1 MPEFKHHFRRGRMNK
16 DLDERLLPNGEY
28 RDAQNVEIVTSEG
41 SDVGSIQNVLG
52 TVLGRGRLYDEST
65 QVLTEWSADSNF
77 FDLINPTCIGSFV
90 DTQNDNIYWFIHYS
104 FLNDSKIVI
113 NGSAIIEYDDTT
125 KVIQPILVDINNIL
139 KFSSNYLITGI
150 NVIDGLFFWT
160 DNQTEPKR
168 INISKFKEGTVVG
181 SDQFKVQTKYLGATG
196 SDFTEKDITV
206 IKLSPNIKP
215 KLNLSA
221 SKRTGVGTG
230 NQPITVQSHSESFR
244 TAEGDAGVSRPNGYD
259 LFLVFPLAP
268 NYKDRDILKLSYTD
282 SNALEGDV
290 SYEILVQV
298 TKGENSFKK
307 TFVKIQSIPDEV
319 PYGTNLPWEVVLLE
333 DEPLFE
339 DKFVRFSYRWKYI
352 DGEYS
357 TFAPFSNIAFLP
369 SDFEYKSSDGYNTGM
384 INTARQIE
392 IQSLETPPVG
402 VVEVDLL
409 YKESNNN
416 NVYVVDR
423 IKTEDLSTEFPY
435 EIKSEIVGDVVESN
449 QMLRPWDNV
458 PLRAKSQ
465 EISSN
470 RVLYG
475 NYTQGYDIEN
485 NRLPDIKTTHN
496 SIDITTVGTPEKSIK
511 SQRTY
516 QVGVVYLDPY
526 SRETPVFSKKEA
538 AVTISKEYADKVNSL
553 SCELNNNAPNFAT
566 HFKHFVKETSSEYY
580 NIALDRYY
588 LAEDGNIWLSFPSSE
603 RNKVSEEDYLILKK
617 KHDKSV
623 FVSVDNES
631 PNPNAK
637 YKILDIKN
645 EVPEF
650 IATELKSKAL
660 ATVKCRVDNNI
671 LLNEPLAKAISFQF
685 LGPTDVQN
693 PSFYNSFSSDAK
705 IVITTIEA
713 GNDIGST
720 KRYKL
725 SKGGPTGKQE
735 SSLEIYEVT
744 LTESI
749 RDIDKNVFATYKNDD
764 TIDTSYLID
773 GSNNAIDFKIEVL
786 EKESINKAQF
796 FGRFF
801 AKINRDV
808 VFDENIIETFP
819 AATTEYASVRNVSV
833 ISNATSDPDDD
844 KKDSDVD
851 WCWTD
856 TNPSNPYD
864 KNYANHPELGSNK
877 FTVYLAGVDLPGDK
891 SDKNNKFEDV
901 VTQPV
906 SKDLRT
912 TGTLIQF
919 ENANGNKGSVYKIKN
934 SEVATGWRSKKD
946 SRRKRT
952 SGRRRE
958 FTITIEK
965 VTNDITNK
973 NKNYDDGFD
982 YDVTDTTSE
991 KGRISKINIMRR
1003 LVSTDFL
1010 EENDISS
1017 DNPAIFEVEPKE
1029 SIDLDIYNEVG
1040 SALPIVKTGLKVT
1053 GTNIA
1058 ANTKVDTYKLE
1069 SDVIILD
1076 TNTTGSISA
1085 GTVLT
1090 LTDPK
1095 GIYSFKIKTSGTVS
1109 SGTKVITIAES
1120 QVHGQHHQLDF
1131 SNCYSFG
1138 QGVESNRLRDDY
1150 NAITID
1156 KGPVVSTIINE
1167 KYKQDVKLNTIIWSG
1182 IFNSTGGVNKLNEFI
1197 QAEKITKDLNPEYG
1211 SIQKLHVRDTDLI
1224 ALCEDKVLRILANKD
1239 ALFNAD
1245 GNTNLTSTN
1254 NVLGQAMPFV
1264 GEHGISK
1271 NPESFVSHA
1280 YRVYFSDKA
1289 RGSVLRL
1296 SRDGLTDIATKGMTD
1311 WFNDNLPLS
1320 NSIVGS
1326 YNQKKGSYNLTLNNY
1341 TLCFDERVDGWT
1353 SFKSFIPESGV
1364 SLNNVYYTFKN
1375 GYLYSHN
1382 NKRRNSFHQTLAKVI
1397 STNSGNNKIVNISS
1411 QPSVENINIGDYLL
1425 SSEVDSDITVTSIVI
1440 PYVSTGTVNGATS
1453 TSVNVAV
1460 DGNSGTISVNDI
1472 VTGTGI
1478 ASNITV
1484 KVASVTDQN
1493 NIVLDTA
1500 LSLSNETVLSF
1511 TGTSPNKTLDTV
1523 VTFSSAPALSNS
1535 SNIEFTKTYDSSVT
1549 LLINDEP
1556 STIKEYKTLSYE
1568 GTDSKAYT
1576 YSGTISVDAAGNS
1589 LSSNITIAAGTPLSD
1604 LQKYKYNANQIA
1616 QLTESVVTGWSSTS
1630 ITTDSQSGSVKLF
1643 KNKEGLWSNSISG
1656 DATSASNID
1665 TRELSVQGLGAFSTI
1680 TGATSPTQAELTI
1693 SLANSTP
1700 NHNTDISATKTINGL
1715 ANGANINS
1723 TYGTLDLII
1732 YATIGYSLDAS
1743 NFAFSSASGV
1753 SGAGVSGISFTQHGI
1768 NVKATITFSG
1778 VMPSSD
1784 DAMLITITGEAIAN
1798 TYTVDGTY
1806 DTIED
1811 NTTTGSSD
1819 SIAYSGSGVYDKKT
1833 VANASTDPVTYTS
1846 VPEDVFIKTFTAN
1859 ANHFFY
1865 TRPVVFIEEEDS
1877 SSVSAYTITCPWA
1890 ITTATVNGA
1899 VNGTSVTLD
1908 AGHSGI
1914 AIGMAVTGVGL
1925 GQNCRVSSI
1934 SSNTLVLTSSK
1945 IIPDGATLTF
1955 TPTSVTFTVKYV
1967 YGINNPKF
1975 DKLVFTAKA
1984 IEVFDPGISE
1994 LTSFVSG
2001 NKTILSGGESRTM
2014 VIQGST
2020 GYDDETNATFTFSNE
2035 ASGTAVTFTATSD
2048 NTTATA
2054 TFSDYVGTVRP
2065 GMSVSG
2071 TNVPAGTVVSY
2082 VVVNPTTNSTTVHVT
2097 LANAVTSTPSG
2108 VITFAEYYNSSN
2120 SSWQST
2126 PYIITLPEI
2135 GRLSITKVYNPTT
2148 STSYYRY
2155 FIRAIDALVGTHTN
2169 LSSSFSGNAVLDSSN
2184 DFALC
2189 EVNQYEKPTI
2199 NINATSNIV
2208 DSASAAINIRNLDS
2222 TVTVGTA
2229 TAKVNVVGGTSAST
2243 AVVVDNNIGTIQA
2256 GFFVTG
2262 TGIVG
2267 TVTVESLSDQ
2277 QNLVLSSNQTIADN
2291 VDLTFSGAAANSK
2304 TIILASGNTEIKIG
2318 MLVTGTNILAKT
2330 RVKSISGTTLT
2341 IDQTPT
2347 LAPSDEL
2354 KFLDNGR
2361 YEAYGEPNSGSI
2373 YSKIPFKVV
2382 ASVGG
2387 STELSKQRDIS
2398 IEDDFQYSETTLFAS
2413 SVSSTVVGFSSTVP
2427 QSIVVG
2433 SIITS
2438 NSITSSYSNNVIT
2451 VAAITS
2457 TTQITLALDG
2467 ITLNG
2472 TNSHGTSTASSV
2484 STYVTV
2490 NDELTFSA
2498 PYSWD
2503 ISLSNLSEAITG
2515 SNKIYTLTGLMSV
2528 ARYGNQNLP
2537 IGLNLDNILART
2549 STSGGSGGS
2558 TTNYIFIEKIFSTS
2572 YYISSLVMYP
2582 KSVAVG
2588 TTAGTVIT
2596 FTGSV
2601 LGNWYGNAM
2610 SGIKMYLGSA
2620 TGFNDASGGSLTFG
2634 EAGDVQAS
2642 IISTLTFANSSP
2654 TTTGGTFS
2662 FDLQLAATAAAGQTL
2677 TIEPRIY
2684 LPIQP

>member
-1 MPEFKHHFRRGRMNK
+1 MNK

-90 DTQNDNIYWFIHYS
+90 DTQKDNIYWFIHYS

-215 KLNLSA
+215 ELNLSA

-230 NQPITVQSHSESFR
+230 NQPITVKSHSESFR

-259 LFLVFPLAP
+259 LSLVFPLAP
-268 NYKDRDILKLSYTD
+268 NYRNGDILKLSYTD

-290 SYEILVQV
+290 SYEILVEI
-298 TKGENSFKK
+298 TKGENSFKT

-319 PYGTNLPWEVVLLE
+319 PYGTNLPWEVILLE

-339 DKFVRFSYRWKYI
+339 NKFVRFSYRWKYI

-369 SDFEYKSSDGYNTGM
+369 SDFEYKSSDGYNIGM
-384 INTARQIE
+384 LNTARQIE
-392 IQSLETPPVG
+392 IQTLETPPVG
-402 VVEVDLL
+402 VVEIDLL

-538 AVTISKEYADKVNSL
+538 AVTIPKKYANKVNSL

-617 KHDKSV
+617 KHDESK
-623 FVSVDNES
+623 FVDV
-631 PNPNAK
+631 PAK

-650 IATELKSKAL
+650 IATELKSKAS

-749 RDIDKNVFATYKNDD
+749 RDIDKDVFATYKNDD
-764 TIDTSYLID
+764 TINTSYLID
-773 GSNNAIDFKIEVL
+773 SSNNAIDFKLEVL

-833 ISNATSDPDDD
+833 IGDATSDPEDD
-844 KKDSDVD
+844 KKDSNVD

-856 TNPSNPYD
+856 TNPWNGYD
-864 KNYANHPELGSNK
+864 KNYANHPELGSK
-877 FTVYLAGVDLPGDK
+877 EFTIYLAGVDLPGDK
-891 SDKNNKFEDV
+891 SDKKNKFEDV

-919 ENANGNKGSVYKIKN
+919 ENANGNKGSVYKITN
-934 SEVATGWRSKKD
+934 SEVATGWRSKKN
-946 SRRKRT
+946 SRKKRT

-1397 STNSGNNKIVNISS
+1397 STNSGNSKIVNISS
-1411 QPSVENINIGDYLL
+1411 QPSVENVNIGDYLL

-1523 VTFSSAPALSNS
+1523 VTFSSSPGLSNS

-1589 LSSNITIAAGTPLSD
+1589 LSSNITIVAGTPLSD

-1656 DATSASNID
+1656 DATSLSNID
-1665 TRELSVQGLGAFSTI
+1665 TRELSVQGLGTFSSI
-1680 TGATSPTQAELTI
+1680 TGATSTTQAELTI
-1693 SLANSTP
+1693 SLANSTS
-1700 NHNTDISATKTINGL
+1700 NHNTDISATKIINGL

-1798 TYTVDGTY
+1798 TYTLDGTY

-1877 SSVSAYTITCPWA
+1877 SSVSAYTITGPWA

-1914 AIGMAVTGVGL
+1914 AVGMAVTGVGL

-1984 IEVFDPGISE
+1984 IEVFNPGITE
-1994 LTSFVSG
+1994 LTSFIGG
-2001 NKTILSGGESRTM
+2001 NQTILSGGESKTM
-2014 VIQGST
+2014 TIQGAT
-2020 GYDDETNATFTFSNE
+2020 GHADETNATFTFSNE
-2035 ASGTAVTFTATSD
+2035 ASGTADTFSANSD
-2048 NTTATA
+2048 NTAATA
-2054 TFSDYVGTVRP
+2054 TFSSYVGTVRP

-2071 TNVPAGTVVSY
+2071 TNIPSGTVVSY
-2082 VVVNPTTNSTTVHVT
+2082 VVVNPSTNSITVHVT
-2097 LANAVTSTPSG
+2097 LINSVVSTPSG
-2108 VITFAEYYNSSN
+2108 TITFKEYYNN
-2120 SSWQST
+2120 STLLFQPL
-2126 PYIITLPEI
+2126 PYTITLPET
-2135 GRLSITKVYNPTT
+2135 GSLSITKIYNAIS
-2148 STSYYRY
+2148 STGYYRY
-2155 FIRAIDALVGTHTN
+2155 FIRAIAPAD
-2169 LSSSFSGNAVLDSSN
+2169 LSSSFSGSATLDSSN
-2184 DFALC
+2184 DFAYFY
-2189 EVNQYEKPTI
+2189 VNQYENPTI
-2199 NINATSNIV
+2199 NINATSSLV
-2208 DSASAAINIRNLDS
+2208 DSAGTDINVRNLDDI
-2222 TVTVGTA
+2222 VTVS
-2229 TAKVNVVGGTSAST
+2229 SAS
-2243 AVVVDNNIGTIQA
+2243 A
-2256 GFFVTG
+2256 G
-2262 TGIVG
+2262 
-2267 TVTVESLSDQ
+2267 
-2277 QNLVLSSNQTIADN
+2277 
-2291 VDLTFSGAAANSK
+2291 SK
-2304 TIILASGNTEIKIG
+2304 TITLGSSNTQIKIG
-2318 MLVTGTNILAKT
+2318 MLVAGTNILAKT

-2341 IDQTPT
+2341 IDKTPIS
-2347 LAPSDEL
+2347 APSGEL
-2354 KFLDNGR
+2354 KFLDNGK

-2373 YSKIPFKVV
+2373 YSKIPFKIV

-2387 STELSKQRDIS
+2387 TTTLSKQREIS
-2398 IEDDFQYSETTLFAS
+2398 IEDDFEYYELELSA
-2413 SVSSTVVGFSSTVP
+2413 VGTVYGNVTFSGGAVP
-2427 QSIVVG
+2427 DSLAIG

-2438 NSITSSYSNNVIT
+2438 DRINENHSNKVIT
-2451 VAAITS
+2451 VGAKLSSAV
-2457 TTQITLALDG
+2457 TLAVD
-2467 ITLNG
+2467 G
-2472 TNSHGTSTASSV
+2472 TNLSGGA
-2484 STYVTV
+2484 STYVTTG
-2490 NDELTFSA
+2490 DILTFST
-2498 PYSWD
+2498 PYNWD
-2503 ISLSNLSEAITG
+2503 FGISNLSDAITG
-2515 SNKIYTLTGLMSV
+2515 NNKYTLTGLMSV

-2537 IGLNLDNILART
+2537 IGLNLNNILQAAT
-2549 STSGGSGGS
+2549 NAGSGGS
-2558 TTNYIFIEKIFSTS
+2558 TTTYIFIEKTFSTS

-2634 EAGDVQAS
+2634 EAGDVLVS
-2642 IISTLTFANSSP
+2642 ITSTLTFANPSP
-2654 TTTGGTFS
+2654 MTTGGTFS

>member
-104 FLNDSKIVI
+104 FLNNSKIVI

-215 KLNLSA
+215 ELNLSA

-230 NQPITVQSHSESFR
+230 NQPITVKSHSASFR
-244 TAEGDAGVSRPNGYD
+244 TAEGDAGVSRPSGYD
-259 LFLVFPLAP
+259 LSLVFPLAP
-268 NYKDRDILKLSYTD
+268 NYRNGDILKLSYTD

-290 SYEILVQV
+290 SYEILVEV
-298 TKGENSFKK
+298 TKGENSFKT

-339 DKFVRFSYRWKYI
+339 NKFVRFSYRWKYI

-384 INTARQIE
+384 LNTARQIE

-470 RVLYG
+470 RILYG

-538 AVTISKEYADKVNSL
+538 AVTIPKKYANKVNSL

-617 KHDKSV
+617 KHDESK
-623 FVSVDNES
+623 FVDV
-631 PNPNAK
+631 PAR
-637 YKILDIKN
+637 YKVLDIKN

-650 IATELKSKAL
+650 IATELKSKAS
-660 ATVKCRVDNNI
+660 ATVKCRVDNNA

-693 PSFYNSFSSDAK
+693 PSFYNSFSSDAE
-705 IVITTIEA
+705 IVITTALA

-744 LTESI
+744 LRESI
-749 RDIDKNVFATYKNDD
+749 RDTDKDIFATYNNDE
-764 TIDTSYLID
+764 TINTSYLID
-773 GSNNAIDFKIEVL
+773 GSNNAIDFKL
-786 EKESINKAQF
+786 EILQKESVNKAQF

-808 VFDENIIETFP
+808 VFDENIIQTFP

-833 ISNATSDPDDD
+833 IGDATSDPEDD
-844 KKDSDVD
+844 KKDSNVD

-856 TNPSNPYD
+856 TNPWNGYD

-901 VTQPV
+901 ITQPV

-919 ENANGNKGSVYKIKN
+919 ENANGNKGSVYKIIN

-1120 QVHGQHHQLDF
+1120 QVHGQRHQLDF

-1211 SIQKLHVRDTDLI
+1211 SIQKLHVRNTDLI
-1224 ALCEDKVLRILANKD
+1224 ALCEDKVLKILANKD

-1254 NVLGQAMPFV
+1254 NVLGQAIPFV

-1397 STNSGNNKIVNISS
+1397 STNSGNSKIVNISS

-1523 VTFSSAPALSNS
+1523 VTFSSAPGLSNS

-1589 LSSNITIAAGTPLSD
+1589 LSSNITIVAGTPLSD

-1656 DATSASNID
+1656 DATSVSNID
-1665 TRELSVQGLGAFSTI
+1665 TRELSVQGLGTFSTI

-1693 SLANSTP
+1693 SLSTVVS
-1700 NHNTDISATKTINGL
+1700 NLITSDSKIINGI
-1715 ANGANINS
+1715 AAGASINAALGQ
-1723 TYGTLDLII
+1723 TFFLTLKPS
-1732 YATIGYSLDAS
+1732 IGYSILAS
-1743 NFAFSSASGV
+1743 NLSATGV
-1753 SGAGVSGISFTQHGI
+1753 LTGISSVAFTQDGL
-1768 NVKATITFSG
+1768 NVKVTPTFNG
-1778 VMPSSD
+1778 NMPSSD
-1784 DAMLITITGEAIAN
+1784 ESRTISIAGTVTAN
-1798 TYTVDGTY
+1798 TYTLNGSY
-1806 DTIED
+1806 DTIVE
-1811 NTTTGSSD
+1811 NTTTGSID
-1819 SIAYSGSGVYDKKT
+1819 NRAYSGSGTYK
-1833 VANASTDPVTYTS
+1833 STPAV
-1846 VPEDVFIKTFTAN
+1846 VFVKTFTAN
-1859 ANHFFY
+1859 NNYFFY
-1865 TRPVVFIEEEDS
+1865 TKPVAFIEEEDS
-1877 SSVSAYTITCPWA
+1877 SAASSYTITDNWA
-1890 ITTATVNGA
+1890 TTTSTVSSSHNGNSATSIQLSAANSSI
-1899 VNGTSVTLD
+1899 SV
-1908 AGHSGI
+1908 
-1914 AIGMAVTGVGL
+1914 GMAVTGVGL
-1925 GQNCRVSSI
+1925 GQNTVVKTI
-1934 SSNTLVLTSSK
+1934 SGT
-1945 IIPDGATLTF
+1945 TLTF
-1955 TPTSVTFTVKYV
+1955 ANADAPTVAAAKTVPASKSLIFTSTSVTFTVKYV

-1984 IEVFDPGISE
+1984 IEVFNPSITE
-1994 LTSFVSG
+1994 LTSFVGG
-2001 NKTILSGGESRTM
+2001 NQTILSSGESKKMT
-2014 VIQGST
+2014 IHGAT
-2020 GYDDETNATFTFSNE
+2020 GYDDETNATFTFTNE
-2035 ASGTAVTFTATSD
+2035 ASGTAHTFSANSD
-2048 NTTATA
+2048 NTAATA
-2054 TFSDYVGTVRP
+2054 TFSNYVGTVRP

-2071 TNVPAGTVVSY
+2071 TNVPVGTVVSY
-2082 VVVNPTTNSTTVHVT
+2082 VVVNPSTNSITVHVT
-2097 LANAVTSTPSG
+2097 LVNSVVSTPSG
-2108 VITFAEYYNSSN
+2108 TITFAEYYNSSS

-2126 PYIITLPEI
+2126 PYTITLPET
-2135 GRLSITKVYNPTT
+2135 GSLSITKIYNAT
-2148 STSYYRY
+2148 SSTGYYRY
-2155 FIRAIDALVGTHTN
+2155 FIRAIAPAD
-2169 LSSSFSGNAVLDSSN
+2169 LSSSFSGSATLDSSN
-2184 DFALC
+2184 NFAYFY
-2189 EVNQYEKPTI
+2189 VNQYENPTI
-2199 NINATSNIV
+2199 NINATSSLV
-2208 DSASAAINIRNLDS
+2208 DSAGTDINIRNLDNI
-2222 TVTVGTA
+2222 VTVSNA
-2229 TAKVNVVGGTSAST
+2229 SA
-2243 AVVVDNNIGTIQA
+2243 G
-2256 GFFVTG
+2256 
-2262 TGIVG
+2262 
-2267 TVTVESLSDQ
+2267 
-2277 QNLVLSSNQTIADN
+2277 
-2291 VDLTFSGAAANSK
+2291 SK
-2304 TIILASGNTEIKIG
+2304 TITLGSSNTQIKIG

-2341 IDQTPT
+2341 IDKTPIS
-2347 LAPSDEL
+2347 APSGEL
-2354 KFLDNGR
+2354 KFLDNGK

-2373 YSKIPFKVV
+2373 YSKIPFKIV

-2387 STELSKQRDIS
+2387 TTTLSKQREIS
-2398 IEDDFQYSETTLFAS
+2398 IEDDFEYYELELSA
-2413 SVSSTVVGFSSTVP
+2413 VGTVYGNVTFLGGAVP
-2427 QSIVVG
+2427 DSLVVG

-2438 NSITSSYSNNVIT
+2438 DRINENHSNKVIT
-2451 VAAITS
+2451 VGAKLSSAV
-2457 TTQITLALDG
+2457 TLAVD
-2467 ITLNG
+2467 G
-2472 TNSHGTSTASSV
+2472 TNLSGGA
-2484 STYVTV
+2484 STYVTAG
-2490 NDELTFSA
+2490 DILTFSA
-2498 PYSWD
+2498 PYNWD
-2503 ISLSNLSEAITG
+2503 FSISNLSDAITG
-2515 SNKIYTLTGLMSV
+2515 NNKYTLTGLMSV

-2537 IGLNLDNILART
+2537 IGLNLNNILQAAT
-2549 STSGGSGGS
+2549 NAGSGGS
-2558 TTNYIFIEKIFSTS
+2558 TTTYIFIEKTFDTS

-2588 TTAGTVIT
+2588 TTAGTVVT

-2642 IISTLTFANSSP
+2642 ITSTLTFANSSP

>member
-215 KLNLSA
+215 ELNLSA

-230 NQPITVQSHSESFR
+230 NQPITVQSHSASFR

-259 LFLVFPLAP
+259 LSLVFPLAP
-268 NYKDRDILKLSYTD
+268 NYRNGDILKLSYTD
-282 SNALEGDV
+282 SNAIEGDV
-290 SYEILVQV
+290 SYEILVEV
-298 TKGENSFKK
+298 IKSGNSFKT

-319 PYGTNLPWEVVLLE
+319 PYGTNLPWEVILLE

-339 DKFVRFSYRWKYI
+339 NKFVRFSYRWKYI

-369 SDFEYKSSDGYNTGM
+369 SDFEYKSSDGYNIGM
-384 INTARQIE
+384 LNTARQIE
-392 IQSLETPPVG
+392 IQTLETPPVG
-402 VVEVDLL
+402 VVEIDLL

-538 AVTISKEYADKVNSL
+538 AVTIPKKYANKVNSL

-617 KHDKSV
+617 KHDESK
-623 FVSVDNES
+623 FVDV
-631 PNPNAK
+631 PAK

-650 IATELKSKAL
+650 IATELKSKAS

-693 PSFYNSFSSDAK
+693 PSFYNSFSSAAK

-735 SSLEIYEVT
+735 SNLEIYEVT

-749 RDIDKNVFATYKNDD
+749 RDIDKNIFATYKNDD

-773 GSNNAIDFKIEVL
+773 SSNNAIDFKLEVL

-833 ISNATSDPDDD
+833 IGDATSDPEDD
-844 KKDSDVD
+844 KKDSNVD

-856 TNPSNPYD
+856 TNPWNGYD
-864 KNYANHPELGSNK
+864 KNYANHPELGSK
-877 FTVYLAGVDLPGDK
+877 EFTIYLAGVDLPGDK
-891 SDKNNKFEDV
+891 SDKKNKFEDV

-919 ENANGNKGSVYKIKN
+919 ENANGNKGSVYKITN
-934 SEVATGWRSKKD
+934 SEVATGWRSKKN

-1397 STNSGNNKIVNISS
+1397 STNSGNSKIVNISS

-1523 VTFSSAPALSNS
+1523 VTFSSAPGLSNS

-1589 LSSNITIAAGTPLSD
+1589 LSSNITIVAGTPLSD

-1656 DATSASNID
+1656 DATSLSNID
-1665 TRELSVQGLGAFSTI
+1665 TRELSVQGLGTFSSI

-1693 SLANSTP
+1693 SLSTVVS
-1700 NHNTDISATKTINGL
+1700 NLITSDSKIINGI
-1715 ANGANINS
+1715 AAGASINS
-1723 TYGTLDLII
+1723 ALGQTFFLTLKPS
-1732 YATIGYSLDAS
+1732 IGYSILAS
-1743 NFAFSSASGV
+1743 NLSATGV
-1753 SGAGVSGISFTQHGI
+1753 LTGISSVAFTQDGL
-1768 NVKATITFSG
+1768 NVKATPTFNG
-1778 VMPSSD
+1778 NMPSSD
-1784 DAMLITITGEAIAN
+1784 ESRTISIAGTVTAN
-1798 TYTVDGTY
+1798 TYTLNGSY
-1806 DTIED
+1806 DTIVE
-1811 NTTTGSSD
+1811 NITTGSID
-1819 SIAYSGSGVYDKKT
+1819 NRAYSGSGTYK
-1833 VANASTDPVTYTS
+1833 STPAV
-1846 VPEDVFIKTFTAN
+1846 VFVKTFI
-1859 ANHFFY
+1859 ANHNYFFY
-1865 TRPVVFIEEEDS
+1865 TKPVAFIEEEDS
-1877 SSVSAYTITCPWA
+1877 SAASSYTITDNWA
-1890 ITTATVNGA
+1890 TTTSTVSSGHNGNSATSIQLSAANT
-1899 VNGTSVTLD
+1899 NISV
-1908 AGHSGI
+1908 
-1914 AIGMAVTGVGL
+1914 GMAVTGVGL
-1925 GQNCRVSSI
+1925 GQNTVVKAI
-1934 SSNTLVLTSSK
+1934 SGT
-1945 IIPDGATLTF
+1945 TLTF
-1955 TPTSVTFTVKYV
+1955 ADADAPTIAVARTVPASKSLIFTSTSVTFSVRYV

-1984 IEVFDPGISE
+1984 IEVFNPGITE
-1994 LTSFVSG
+1994 LTSFIGG
-2001 NKTILSGGESRTM
+2001 NQTILSGGESKTM
-2014 VIQGST
+2014 TIQGAT
-2020 GYDDETNATFTFSNE
+2020 GHADETNATFTFSNE
-2035 ASGTAVTFTATSD
+2035 ASGTADTFSANSD
-2048 NTTATA
+2048 NTAATS
-2054 TFSDYVGTVRP
+2054 TFSSYVGTVRP

-2071 TNVPAGTVVSY
+2071 TNVPVGTVVSY
-2082 VVVNPTTNSTTVHVT
+2082 VVVNPSTNSITVHVT
-2097 LANAVTSTPSG
+2097 LVNSVVSTPSG
-2108 VITFAEYYNSSN
+2108 TITFKEYYNN
-2120 SSWQST
+2120 STLLFQPL
-2126 PYIITLPEI
+2126 PYTITLPET
-2135 GRLSITKVYNPTT
+2135 GSLSITKIYNAIS
-2148 STSYYRY
+2148 STGYYRY
-2155 FIRAIDALVGTHTN
+2155 FIRAIAPAD
-2169 LSSSFSGNAVLDSSN
+2169 LSSSFSGSATLDSSN
-2184 DFALC
+2184 DFAYFY
-2189 EVNQYEKPTI
+2189 VNQYENPTI
-2199 NINATSNIV
+2199 NINATSSLV
-2208 DSASAAINIRNLDS
+2208 DSAGTDINVRNLDDI
-2222 TVTVGTA
+2222 VTVS
-2229 TAKVNVVGGTSAST
+2229 SAS
-2243 AVVVDNNIGTIQA
+2243 A
-2256 GFFVTG
+2256 G
-2262 TGIVG
+2262 
-2267 TVTVESLSDQ
+2267 
-2277 QNLVLSSNQTIADN
+2277 
-2291 VDLTFSGAAANSK
+2291 SK
-2304 TIILASGNTEIKIG
+2304 TITLGSSNTQIKIG
-2318 MLVTGTNILAKT
+2318 MLVAGTNILAKT

-2341 IDQTPT
+2341 IDKTPIS
-2347 LAPSDEL
+2347 APSGEL
-2354 KFLDNGR
+2354 KFLDNGK

-2373 YSKIPFKVV
+2373 YSKIPFKIV

-2387 STELSKQRDIS
+2387 TTTLSKQREIS
-2398 IEDDFQYSETTLFAS
+2398 IEDDFEYYELELSALD
-2413 SVSSTVVGFSSTVP
+2413 TVYGNATFSGGAVP
-2427 QSIVVG
+2427 DSLAIG

-2438 NSITSSYSNNVIT
+2438 DRINENHSDKVIT
-2451 VAAITS
+2451 VGAKLSSAV
-2457 TTQITLALDG
+2457 TLAVD
-2467 ITLNG
+2467 G
-2472 TNSHGTSTASSV
+2472 TNLSGGASA
-2484 STYVTV
+2484 YVTTGDV
-2490 NDELTFSA
+2490 LTFST
-2498 PYSWD
+2498 PYNWD
-2503 ISLSNLSEAITG
+2503 FGISNLSDAITG
-2515 SNKIYTLTGLMSV
+2515 NNKYTLTGLMSV

-2537 IGLNLDNILART
+2537 IGLNLNNILQAAT
-2549 STSGGSGGS
+2549 NAGSGGS
-2558 TTNYIFIEKIFSTS
+2558 TTTYIFIEKTFSTS

-2582 KSVAVG
+2582 KSIAVG
-2588 TTAGTVIT
+2588 TAAGDVIT

-2634 EAGDVQAS
+2634 EAGDVLVS
-2642 IISTLTFANSSP
+2642 ITSTLTFANSSP
-2654 TTTGGTFS
+2654 MTTGGTFS